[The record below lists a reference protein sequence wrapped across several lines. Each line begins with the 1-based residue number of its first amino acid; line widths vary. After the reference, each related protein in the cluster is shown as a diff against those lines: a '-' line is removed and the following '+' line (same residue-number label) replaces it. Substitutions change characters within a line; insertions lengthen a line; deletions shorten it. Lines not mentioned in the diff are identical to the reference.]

1 MLQAGHVEVVYS
13 QSEKIG
19 LPNWSF
25 LTLMASAKT
34 TVPEGEYDRAQDF
47 LYVIVDTFLKERVET
62 VARALNKW
70 ANLPTQTLGEG
81 DKQSIVPQGTSIKS
95 TELTF
100 STKET
105 VGLPEKSSID
115 LLGSVKGVADAGL
128 ELPTFEQLAAK
139 LTAQMSAKRDLV
151 LANPRPWTQQH

>member
-34 TVPEGEYDRAQDF
+34 TVPDAEYDLASNF
-47 LYVIVDTFLKERVET
+47 LYTVVDIFIKERVET

-70 ANLPTQTLGEG
+70 ANLPTQTLGPG
-81 DKQSIVPQGTSIKS
+81 DKQSVVPQGISIKS

-128 ELPTFEQLAAK
+128 ELVMFEQLAAR
-139 LTAQMSAKRDLV
+139 LTAQMSEKRDLV
-151 LANPRPWTQQH
+151 LANPRPWTSA

>member
-25 LTLMASAKT
+25 MTLMASAKT
-34 TVPEGEYDRAQDF
+34 IVPVAEYDSAHHF
-47 LYVIVDTFLKERVET
+47 LYTIVDAFLSERVET

-70 ANLPTQTLGEG
+70 ANLPTQTLDPGSKDG
-81 DKQSIVPQGTSIKS
+81 LVPQGISIS
-95 TELTF
+95 QTELTF

-115 LLGSVKGVADAGL
+115 LLGSVKGVALAGT
-128 ELPTFEQLAAK
+128 EMSTFEELAAR
-139 LTAQMSAKRDLV
+139 LTAQMSNKRDLV
-151 LANPRPWTQQH
+151 LAKPRPWTVS